1 MPNNAN
7 GTITRLDIVVSN
19 DSFASLCSGAAEVVS
34 LVKNWKRDLIDF
46 EVSIFGCAGFII
58 LSIVTFCFPF
68 QFIIFIFIIQLAD
81 LPRPGLA
88 KIPLLFPGI
97 T

>member
-46 EVSIFGCAGFII
+46 EVSIFRYVAII
-58 LSIVTFCFPF
+58 VLSVIVFCY
-68 QFIIFIFIIQLAD
+68 
-81 LPRPGLA
+81 
-88 KIPLLFPGI
+88 
-97 T
+97 